1 MDAQLIVN
9 WKLVVTS
16 DEFRLIQKALRGV
29 LTDEEKSKALAL
41 QVDMMKSR
49 EKQARQLL
57 GEAEKAVK
65 NIDAGEPPAFDAGE
79 P

>member
-29 LTDEEKSKALAL
+29 LTDEEKPKALAL
-41 QVDMMKSR
+41 QVDMLRSR

-57 GEAEKAVK
+57 GEAEKATK
-65 NIDAGEPPAFDAGE
+65 NIDSSGPPFDASE